1 MSAEKVVNPN
11 GIDTIPNKVKVVV
24 ANSQKSDHASSD
36 INDEHYIN
44 YDELIMFLRTHAKYY
59 H

>member
-1 MSAEKVVNPN
+1 MSVSAEKVVNPN
-11 GIDTIPNKVKVVV
+11 GIESNKVKVVV